1 MWLSWLFPD
10 KERRSALEKLHS
22 LDKKISMITLK
33 EENQR
38 FDRERKELHKKLD
51 TASEKKKVIAAIDEL
66 NSTVDRYIRVQQD
79 EDYSFIIEHLAKRNI
94 CSEDEI
100 IEICDPSDRK
110 IIFNYLMARNKVGFD
125 VILRKLNK
133 KLSSTER
140 ILEQVQSCVSDKDD
154 AGELRKYWDYVLQ
167 DERDKL
173 NQLRIIIS
181 TMSTNEFNKYEN
193 DISCL
198 SEKLTNLQKYGRNYL
213 SETALEELTNTIKEY
228 IPREDITYEDIY
240 RGLEDSIVTE
250 LKNCTDGADNRGKMI
265 KDSMAK
271 LIYSRLK
278 KDMYVR

>member
-1 MWLSWLFPD
+1 MWLDRLFPD
-10 KERRSALEKLHS
+10 KERRSALDKLHS
-22 LDKKISMITLK
+22 MGNKITRITLK

-38 FDRERKELHKKLD
+38 FEREKRELYERLDNAPVKE
-51 TASEKKKVIAAIDEL
+51 VITAIDEL

-79 EDYSFIIEHLAKRNI
+79 DDYSSIIEHLATKNI
-94 CSEDEI
+94 CSENEI

-110 IIFNYLMARNKVGFD
+110 IIFNYLMARKKAGFD
-125 VILRKLNK
+125 VIIKELKE
-133 KLSSTER
+133 KLSSTEG
-140 ILEQVQSCVSDKDD
+140 IFEQAQSSVSDDDD
-154 AGELRKYWDYVLQ
+154 AGELRKYWEYILQ

-173 NQLRIIIS
+173 NNLKNIIS
-181 TMSTNEFNKYEN
+181 TINTNQFNKYEA

-198 SEKLTNLQKYGRNYL
+198 SERLTNLQKYGRNYI

-250 LKNCTDGADNRGKMI
+250 LNCNGSTDNRGKMI

-278 KDMYVR
+278 KGMYVR